1 MKIVEIVCKSGLI
14 NDEVLY
20 ASVDENRK
28 MLLEE
33 QIEILIKTSMGI
45 RCGIISSVFDANESQ
60 IPVLSATIIRN
71 LSEKD
76 INQIQNNEKESKEA
90 LLFAQQQADKLQ
102 LTMRFVS
109 SFYVFDRKQLYLTYV
124 SDNRIDF
131 RELAKVLAQK
141 YKTRIEL
148 RQIGVRDKAKQIG
161 GLGPCGLFLC
171 CNTFLTDFV
180 SVSINMAK
188 NQNLALSP
196 SKINGLCGR
205 LLCCLNYE
213 DDLYTELR
221 KKLPSIGTDVE
232 FEHKHGKVIDV
243 NFLKRTYQVELE
255 NKEIVT
261 VEV

>member
-28 MLLEE
+28 LLLEE

-45 RCGIISSVFDANESQ
+45 RCGIISSVFEANESQ

-71 LSEKD
+71 LNEKD

>member
-71 LSEKD
+71 LNEKD

-124 SDNRIDF
+124 SDNRLDF

>member
-28 MLLEE
+28 LLLEE
-33 QIEILIKTSMGI
+33 QVEILIKTSMGI

-71 LSEKD
+71 LNEKD

-221 KKLPSIGTDVE
+221 KRLPSIGADVE